1 MNRLENKR
9 TYCTHRNKV
18 GKQNK
23 TRMMLQRWALF
34 CGLWLPVLF
43 AYASTSNNQCPDHSP
58 PVVESASWDQLF
70 KLAAL
75 QFGSTVEILLRS
87 FALGFGAHLLQYL
100 FFVKNLDV
108 TYDEL
113 AGRFKVSAVCGL
125 AMACFVFGSSFFIP
139 TQFRMNWF
147 EY

>member
-1 MNRLENKR
+1 MDGAQ
-9 TYCTHRNKV
+9 H
-18 GKQNK
+18 K
-23 TRMMLQRWALF
+23 TSMVLQRWALF
-34 CGLWLPVLF
+34 CALWLPVLL
-43 AYASTSNNQCPDHSP
+43 AHTARVTTNNNYSPDRTSTSP
-58 PVVESASWDQLF
+58 PVVDSAGWDQLF

-75 QFGSTVEILLRS
+75 QLGSTVEILFRS
-87 FALGFGAHLLQYL
+87 FALGFGAHLLHYL

-113 AGRFKVSAVCGL
+113 TGRFKVSAVCGL